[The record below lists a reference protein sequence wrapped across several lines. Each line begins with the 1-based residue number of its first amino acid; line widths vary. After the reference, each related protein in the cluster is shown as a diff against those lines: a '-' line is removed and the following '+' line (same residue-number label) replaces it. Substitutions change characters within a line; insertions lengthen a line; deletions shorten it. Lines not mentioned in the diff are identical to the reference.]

1 MTKNNRSVS
10 LPIEK
15 RFSEME
21 RFFDRAFS
29 SPFLESF
36 HFPEMN
42 RLWKESLSS
51 WPKIDVKETKNEYRI
66 MADIPGIKPE
76 DVHVEIDGNR
86 LVIRGASQEKKEE
99 KDERKHILERHSGSF
114 YRSMSL
120 PENADPDRISAQQE
134 NGTISIIVPKR
145 VSEKSPPK
153 KIAIQ
158 KK

>member
-1 MTKNNRSVS
+1 MAKKISS
-10 LPIEK
+10 LSIPIEK
-15 RFSEME
+15 RFSEIE
-21 RFFDRAFS
+21 GFFDQAFS

-36 HFPEMN
+36 HFPEMT

-51 WPKIDVKETKNEYRI
+51 WPKIDVKETKTEYRVI
-66 MADIPGIKPE
+66 ADIPGIKPE
-76 DVHVEIDGNR
+76 DINVEIDGHR
-86 LVIRGASQEKKEE
+86 LILRGTSQVKKEE

-120 PENADPDRISAQQE
+120 PENVDPDRISAEQE